1 MLLLVRWLKLTTKT
15 TNWNTEMAKG
25 LIIRRKWLDKILNN
39 GKHWEMRATQTN
51 QRGIIKLIEAGS
63 GHIVGECMIS
73 GSHKVSESLAEQSFE
88 CHQVEDLSLLKKW
101 CYAWRLCNVKR
112 YDKPIPYTHPK
123 GAVIWVNL

>member
-63 GHIVGECMIS
+63 GHIVGECMIT

-88 CHQVEDLSLLKKW
+88 
-101 CYAWRLCNVKR
+101 
-112 YDKPIPYTHPK
+112 
-123 GAVIWVNL
+123 